1 MIYLIV
7 SVFFDMIFINIISL
21 SFQNI
26 SYLFPLFFISSIPIC
41 FLIIK
46 NKKVFFCAI
55 GLFGI
60 LYDLLYS
67 DVVLINF
74 YYVILYGLFIYIYYF
89 NRKVSFFN
97 IVSISLFGFIL
108 YDFYI
113 CVVLIFIN
121 YSSFSIYD
129 IFYKNLHSLIINL
142 IYIILSIYIFR
153 SRIFGYKKIYKQF
166 VSIILFF
173 R

>member
-7 SVFFDMIFINIISL
+7 SVFFDMIFSNIVSL

-41 FLIIK
+41 FFTIK
-46 NKKVFFCAI
+46 NKKIFFCAI
-55 GLFGI
+55 CLFGI

-74 YYVILYGLFIYIYYF
+74 YYVLLYGFFVYIFYF
-89 NRKVSFFN
+89 NRRVSFFN
-97 IVSISLFGFIL
+97 IVFVCLFGFIL

-113 CVVLIFIN
+113 CVVLILIN

-129 IFYKNLHSLIINL
+129 ILYKNLHSFIINF
-142 IYIILSIYIFR
+142 IYVMLSIYIFR
-153 SRIFGYKKIYKQF
+153 SRIFGYKRIYK
-166 VSIILFF
+166 
-173 R
+173 